1 MRDVAW
7 VWLCMEKR
15 NRYEKRGWKREIK
28 KERKL
33 VTSWSARDINVV
45 VISGNTRVDAANIG
59 GAVDGKK
66 NGKGKKTKEKK
77 MKERRK
83 IGGKKGCEWRRENRR
98 KERK

>member
-45 VISGNTRVDAANIG
+45 VINGNKRVDAANIG
-59 GAVDGKK
+59 GVVDGK
-66 NGKGKKTKEKK
+66 EKWK
-77 MKERRK
+77 RK
-83 IGGKKGCEWRRENRR
+83 DNERRENEGK
-98 KERK
+98 KENRGKKRL